1 MPRVKLEISSLI
13 DLEPP
18 PPVVEAAI
26 WHWQQYLRFLPWPGP
41 RRGAISVQGDRE
53 HLNLTRAL
61 QKEMESNAPNIKKI
75 AELRAALADLER
87 REGIAPDESQCYD
100 WRTGEA
106 MERCVHELTARRCSM
121 VKAVHINHTPLP
133 TQLETLFYMYPE
145 DDREWKYHQELRS
158 AYLSLAGKLC
168 PSK

>member
-26 WHWQQYLRFLPWPGP
+26 WHWVQWLRFLPKAGP
-41 RRGAISVQGDRE
+41 KVPSLCAGIERDYAHI
-53 HLNLTRAL
+53 TRKL
-61 QKEMESNAPNIKKI
+61 QAQYHD
-75 AELRAALADLER
+75 AE
-87 REGIAPDESQCYD
+87 PDESQMFD
-100 WRTGEA
+100 WRTGES
-106 MERCVHELTARRCSM
+106 MER
-121 VKAVHINHTPLP
+121 HINSLPSLRKQIIRGIHIHHTPI
-133 TQLETLFYMYPE
+133 TTLLWRLQIKEPRF
-145 DDREWKYHQELRS
+145 HQELRS

>member
-75 AELRAALADLER
+75 AELRAALSDLER
-87 REGIAPDESQCYD
+87 REGIAPDESQGYD
-100 WRTGEA
+100 WRTGDA
-106 MERCVHELTARRCSM
+106 MEYQHVISLPALRREIIRG
-121 VKAVHINHTPLP
+121 VHIYHTPIEIMLD
-133 TQLETLFYMYPE
+133 QLKIKEPRF
-145 DDREWKYHQELRS
+145 HQELRS